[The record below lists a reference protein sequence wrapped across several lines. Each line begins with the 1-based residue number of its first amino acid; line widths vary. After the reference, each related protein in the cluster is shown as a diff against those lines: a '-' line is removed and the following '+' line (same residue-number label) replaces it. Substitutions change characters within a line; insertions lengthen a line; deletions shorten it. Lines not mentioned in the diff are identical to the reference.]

1 LTEVRDAEEETPFFW
16 IDGWLLGQ
24 RIVDL
29 APEVCAILV
38 LKRIANKR
46 TVQNAFTSHSWVSHI
61 QGRHEHGSK
70 IKIAYSLGQHQGGGL
85 AAWSS
90 QHPYLPPSNDQY
102 LARSVYMNFFQGM
115 HSFVLSDLP

>member
-1 LTEVRDAEEETPFFW
+1 MRRKKRPFF

-46 TVQNAFTSHSWVSHI
+46 TVQNALTSHSWVSHI
-61 QGRHEHGSK
+61 QGRMGVKSK
-70 IKIAYSLGQHQGGGL
+70 
-85 AAWSS
+85 
-90 QHPYLPPSNDQY
+90 
-102 LARSVYMNFFQGM
+102 
-115 HSFVLSDLP
+115 

>member
-1 LTEVRDAEEETPFFW
+1 
-16 IDGWLLGQ
+16 
-24 RIVDL
+24 
-29 APEVCAILV
+29 LV

-46 TVQNAFTSHSWVSHI
+46 TVQNALTSHSWVSHI

-70 IKIAYSLGQHQGGGL
+70 IKIAYSLGHHQGGGL

-102 LARSVYMNFFQGM
+102 LARSAYMNFFQGM
-115 HSFVLSDLP
+115 HSFQTYVRIWRYWAPSKCKLFLWLVAHES